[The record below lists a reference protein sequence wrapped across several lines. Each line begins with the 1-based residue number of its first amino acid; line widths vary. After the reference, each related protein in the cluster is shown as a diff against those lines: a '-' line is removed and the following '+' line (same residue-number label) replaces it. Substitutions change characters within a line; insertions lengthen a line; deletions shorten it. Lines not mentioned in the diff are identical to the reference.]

1 MTTSQDTS
9 AAVAHFAGRLAFET
23 DVADVHT
30 ALAGLDAADAPFT
43 LVDVRSQ
50 ESWDQGHVPGAVHL
64 PSGKVRLRAEQAID
78 RDRPVVTYCWGPGCN
93 AATKAALEFAKL
105 GYDVKEMIGGFEY
118 WVREG
123 FAYET
128 KSGPVTPAP
137 DPQAAPLPTH

>member
-1 MTTSQDTS
+1 MTISQDTS

-43 LVDVRSQ
+43 LVDVRSP

-64 PSGKVRLRAEQAID
+64 PSGKVRLRAEQTVD

-105 GYDVKEMIGGFEY
+105 GYEVKEMIGGFEY

-128 KSGPVTPAP
+128 ATGLVSPR
-137 DPQAAPLPTH
+137 PTR

>member
-1 MTTSQDTS
+1 MTISHDTS

-23 DVADVHT
+23 DVADVH
-30 ALAGLDAADAPFT
+30 AGLAGKDPADAPFT

-64 PSGKVRLRAEQAID
+64 PSGKVRLRAEQAVD
-78 RDRPVVTYCWGPGCN
+78 RGKPVVTYCWGPGCN
-93 AATKAALEFAKL
+93 AATKAALELAKL

-123 FAYET
+123 FAYDT
-128 KSGPVTPAP
+128 ASGPVQPAA
-137 DPQAAPLPTH
+137 DPLAAPL

>member
-1 MTTSQDTS
+1 MTTPQDTTSLDTS
-9 AAVAHFAGRLAFET
+9 AAVAHFAERLAFET
-23 DVADVHT
+23 DVADVH
-30 ALAGLDAADAPFT
+30 ADLAAGTPFT

-78 RDRPVVTYCWGPGCN
+78 RDRAVVTYCWGPGCN

-105 GYDVKEMIGGFEY
+105 GYQVKEMIGGFEY

-123 FAYET
+123 FAYDT
-128 KSGPVTPAP
+128 VNGPVQP
-137 DPQAAPLPTH
+137 DVDPLASPVR